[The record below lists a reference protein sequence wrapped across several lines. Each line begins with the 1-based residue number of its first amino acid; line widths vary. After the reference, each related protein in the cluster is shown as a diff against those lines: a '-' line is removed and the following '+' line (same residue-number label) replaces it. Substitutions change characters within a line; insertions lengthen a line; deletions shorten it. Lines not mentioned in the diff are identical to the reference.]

1 MVCKLHREGV
11 PVKLAGVADLLDIA
25 AQIATGGGVLVE
37 LPFDGPPPDVSRI
50 RRVKATTNLSTQEK
64 ASLQEKQQK

>member
-1 MVCKLHREGV
+1 M
-11 PVKLAGVADLLDIA
+11 PVKLAVVADLLDIV
-25 AQIATGGGVLVE
+25 AQLATGGGGALVE
-37 LPFDGPPPDVSRI
+37 LPFDGPPPDVSGI